1 MVMVLMV
8 LVPIFI
14 MSLYRLIAGPSFQDR
29 LLGLA
34 QTNVVLVLILCTLAV
49 WWEQSFYIDIAIL
62 YALLS
67 FGETTAFVKVHRR
80 NRRVSQ

>member
-1 MVMVLMV
+1 MVIV
-8 LVPIFI
+8 LVILAPIFI

-34 QTNVVLVLILCTLAV
+34 QSNVVLVLILCTLAV

-67 FGETTAFVKVHRR
+67 FGETTAFVKVHKRSR
-80 NRRVSQ
+80 GVSP